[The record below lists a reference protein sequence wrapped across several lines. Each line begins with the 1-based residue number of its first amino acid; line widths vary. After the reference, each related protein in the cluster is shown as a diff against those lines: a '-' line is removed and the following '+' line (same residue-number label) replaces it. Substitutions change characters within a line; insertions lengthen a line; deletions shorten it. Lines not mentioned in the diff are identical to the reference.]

1 MGRQATLDQS
11 SKVTLAGIKRIRM
24 RAIKKV
30 KKLIESSPSSLQ
42 GLIFARLILALE
54 SGHEFPVKDLY
65 KLNLNDFDLAIELM
79 RDWRIDRFYIGKA
92 KAFDTATH
100 AANLS

>member
-1 MGRQATLDQS
+1 
-11 SKVTLAGIKRIRM
+11 M

-30 KKLIESSPSSLQ
+30 KKFIESSPSSDK
-42 GLIFARLILALE
+42 GLIYARLILALE
-54 SGHEFPVKDLY
+54 SGHDFAVKDLY
-65 KLNLNDFDLAIELM
+65 KLDLNDFDLAIELM
-79 RDWRIDRFYIGKA
+79 RDWRIDGFYIGKA